1 MKAKKSKLSSVYIF
15 PVLFSIICL
24 SYLIRFMFYNVETE
38 IVRYN
43 SIENTI
49 RTEALI
55 IRNESTVALPE
66 GVEISYKVK
75 EGDKVSLGKKL
86 LEIIKGN
93 RTDEDI
99 TLKINQLD
107 ERIEE
112 IKQSEINNN
121 FFSQDKEKIEGKISE
136 KVSELK
142 AIADSG
148 NFEKLKSV
156 REELSASLY
165 KKSLIYGS
173 GSFFGKNLEQLQKE
187 KATLEGVYNNS
198 IDVMYAQTPGIV
210 SYAIDG
216 YEQILTPSNIKDFKL
231 NNVREIMNSLESRKK
246 DEDKGNT
253 SGIKIIDNFEWYT
266 CSLIDEEP
274 AKGLKTGK
282 KIKLRF
288 KDFGDSQVNGEI
300 YEVSPPEG
308 GICLV
313 IVRINEYV
321 EGFYKS
327 RISGMDIVRDYNEG
341 FTVSTKAIVVKDN
354 IKGVYV
360 LKNGVVK
367 FVPVAV
373 MVEQGETCL
382 VRNLSREDS
391 DFKAGYE
398 ALRVFDEIITT
409 TSRVKEN
416 QVLTDRI

>member
-1 MKAKKSKLSSVYIF
+1 
-15 PVLFSIICL
+15 
-24 SYLIRFMFYNVETE
+24 
-38 IVRYN
+38 
-43 SIENTI
+43 
-49 RTEALI
+49 LI
-55 IRNESTVALPE
+55 IRSESTVTLPE

-99 TLKINQLD
+99 TLKIKQLD
-107 ERIEE
+107 ERINE

-121 FFSQDKEKIEGKISE
+121 FFSQDKEKIEGQISE

-148 NFEKLKSV
+148 NFEKLKAV
-156 REELSASLY
+156 RDELSANLY

-187 KATLEGVYNNS
+187 KTTLEGIYNNS
-198 IDVMYAQTPGIV
+198 IDVMYAQAPGIV
-210 SYAIDG
+210 SYTIDG
-216 YEQILTPSNIKDFKL
+216 YEQILTPSNIENFKL
-231 NNVREIMNSLESRKK
+231 NNVREIMDSLENRKK
-246 DEDKGNT
+246 DKDTGNT

-274 AKGLKTGK
+274 AKGLKAGK
-282 KIKLRF
+282 KVKLRF
-288 KDFGDSQVNGEI
+288 EELGNSQVNGEI
-300 YEVSPPEG
+300 YEVSAPEG
-308 GICLV
+308 GTCLV
-313 IVRINEYV
+313 IVKISEYV
-321 EGFYKS
+321 EGFYKN
-327 RISGMDIVRDYNEG
+327 RVSGMDIIRDYNEG
-341 FTVSTKAIVVKDN
+341 FTVPAKAIVIKDN

-360 LKNGVVK
+360 LKSGIVK

-373 MVEQGETCL
+373 LVEQGESCL
-382 VRNLSREDS
+382 VRNLDKEDS

-398 ALRVFDEIITT
+398 ALKIFDEIITT

-416 QVLTDRI
+416 QVLTDKI